1 MVQVLLSTCRM
12 SRSRCGLASWLS
24 TGRDFLKG
32 NIMGLRDKNS
42 TLQGTNISHL
52 GKRKIIFKYALSGG
66 YVNFLEGIYVSR
78 CRNWTS
84 CSCICCNDIQL
95 LSCFLAPSGFLLNAM
110 GTCCLKTGFCA
121 GNLYFFCGLWWFLL
135 HSAIAFTM
143 IFFLQGNLFN
153 EKNVPAMFFS
163 VEGKHGCKITIS
175 NLWTA
180 WGCAM
185 NGSFQ
190 STLGVEAFEHGN
202 PQVSDKNPPKILR
215 KQVGGLIFFLIFPT
229 KQFGGVDFLYKE
241 AEDGFAIFPRVSLIS
256 SYHTEM
262 ELKKSKFPETSGI
275 YDKTYGCLDIGFVV
289 VWGRMDSKAS
299 TQNAIV
305 ENEDS

>member
-1 MVQVLLSTCRM
+1 
-12 SRSRCGLASWLS
+12 
-24 TGRDFLKG
+24 
-32 NIMGLRDKNS
+32 MGLRDKNS

-110 GTCCLKTGFCA
+110 GTCCLKTGFVPET
-121 GNLYFFCGLWWFLL
+121 YIFFCGLWWFLL

-143 IFFLQGNLFN
+143 IFFYRGICSMKKTFQ
-153 EKNVPAMFFS
+153 PCFFRLKES
-163 VEGKHGCKITIS
+163 MAAKITIS

-180 WGCAM
+180 WGCVM

-215 KQVGGLIFFLIFPT
+215 KQVGGLIFFWFFLRSNLEGLIFCT
-229 KQFGGVDFLYKE
+229 RRL
-241 AEDGFAIFPRVSLIS
+241 EDGFAIFPRVLW
-256 SYHTEM
+256 
-262 ELKKSKFPETSGI
+262 FPVITRKWSWKNRNFPKRQVYMI
-275 YDKTYGCLDIGFVV
+275 KP
-289 VWGRMDSKAS
+289 MD
-299 TQNAIV
+299 V
-305 ENEDS
+305 